1 MQRPALLPRRATWWA
16 FACLAWVAAAVPA
29 GCRTPSD
36 APPESWGNIHSGIPR
51 ERLHKRLGQPSGK
64 SARGGDSWTAN
75 GWVLDVE
82 YDQEGNVE
90 GSSQGHAPSRR
101 PSATTP
107 SAPPAPPQGK

>member
-1 MQRPALLPRRATWWA
+1 MQRPAPFHRRATGLA
-16 FACLAWVAAAVPA
+16 VACIAVVVAAMLA

-36 APPESWGNIHSGIPR
+36 APPESWGDIHSGIPR

-82 YDQEGNVE
+82 YDQEGNVD

-101 PSATTP
+101 PTGTEARATST
-107 SAPPAPPQGK
+107 PPQVK